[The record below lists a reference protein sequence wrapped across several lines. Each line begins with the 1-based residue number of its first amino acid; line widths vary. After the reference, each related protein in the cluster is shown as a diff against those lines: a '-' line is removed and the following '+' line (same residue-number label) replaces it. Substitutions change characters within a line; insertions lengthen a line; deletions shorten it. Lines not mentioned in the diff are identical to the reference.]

1 MRGVVAMIKG
11 VTVTVKTPKQVMTQD
26 TPPKPVLD
34 RFGNATYTYTSET
47 VNNVL
52 VAPGATQDLDAARP
66 EGVKVA
72 YTLHFPK
79 SFTGS
84 LEGCIVTLPAP
95 WAGDYRVVG
104 DPHPY
109 IDIDCP
115 TPWHLPAEVEEA
127 HG

>member
-1 MRGVVAMIKG
+1 MLGVS
-11 VTVTVKTPKQVMTQD
+11 VTVKSPTQGQ
-26 TPPKPVLD
+26 PD
-34 RFGNATYTYTSET
+34 RFGNATYAYTSKT
-47 VNNVL
+47 VDDVL
-52 VAPGATQDLDAARP
+52 VAPGATSDLEASRP
-66 EGVKVA
+66 EGVTVA

-79 SFTGS
+79 TFTGS

-109 IDIDCP
+109 IDANTP
-115 TPWHLPAEVEEA
+115 TRWHIPVEVEAA